1 MEKLKLVA
9 DNKII
14 RSKFYDDEVVQLET
28 KNGVLENVPVSWN
41 TYSFGDE
48 IYSEIEKV
56 KIGDLELDQY
66 QILKMCDAT
75 HIEFLEQQK
84 NEEISNGE

>member
-28 KNGVLENVPVSWN
+28 KNGVLENVPISWN
-41 TYSFGDE
+41 KYCVGDE
-48 IYSEIEKV
+48 THWEIEKV

-66 QILKMCDAT
+66 KILKMCDAT

-84 NEEISNGE
+84 SEEISND